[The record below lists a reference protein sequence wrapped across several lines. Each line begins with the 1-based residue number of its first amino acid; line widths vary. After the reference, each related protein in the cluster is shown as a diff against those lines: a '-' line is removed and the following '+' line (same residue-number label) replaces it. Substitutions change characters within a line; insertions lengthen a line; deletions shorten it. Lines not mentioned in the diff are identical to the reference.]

1 MNNIKKR
8 MCRSLTRMM
17 YLLLP
22 LTGGGWVGVSL
33 CSCEEYLDIKP
44 YGQTIPKTTEEYAA
58 LVHELCND
66 IDLGRSEAVG
76 NYGDA
81 QTFEAYADNMAT
93 NLAAAN
99 DGMPTYVGSY
109 ISTLQDGY
117 RKLYEEIRN
126 CNIVL
131 CEYEEGRDTR
141 EGQDIIGTVYA
152 LRGVC
157 YYQLLRM
164 YCEPPLAD
172 ASKPGVPIVTEFDLE
187 AKPIRSTM
195 QETIDQV
202 ERDLKAALAC
212 DIQDKMYRFNNDVL
226 HGYLARLYHWCGR
239 WQEARTEAKLV
250 LEKHPLLSGDDY
262 VKMMQTQY
270 GLVGNRIF
278 MGDLFSEGQL
288 GISGAMSS
296 MERRP
301 LSADFV
307 NLFAEGTND
316 IRRKGNLFFNR
327 KRTNRKLFFTGMR
340 SAEMALIAMECAY
353 HLNKTDSALIELNT
367 FRKNRITGM
376 YIYNNQTL
384 PAVDA
389 NAMVKQDATGR
400 PLTPLIQ
407 AILNE
412 RRKELYLEN
421 GDRWFELKRNGR
433 PEWWVADQGMK
444 FWTRQFM
451 YTWPINVT
459 DLELQ
464 PGLIQNPGYEE
475 TY

>member
-1 MNNIKKR
+1 MRMKKLNR
-8 MCRSLTRMM
+8 VIRSVRGVLPF
-17 YLLLP
+17 YLFTFLP
-22 LTGGGWVGVSL
+22 LF
-33 CSCEEYLDIKP
+33 CSCEKYLDIKP

-58 LVHELCND
+58 LVHELCYE
-66 IDLGRSEAVG
+66 IDYGHSESVG
-76 NYGDA
+76 GYGDA
-81 QTFEAYADNMAT
+81 QECEAFADNKAT
-93 NLAAAN
+93 NLGAAN
-99 DGMPTYVGSY
+99 DYMAAYVGS
-109 ISTLQDGY
+109 SVSLKQDVY
-117 RKLYEEIRN
+117 KNLYEEIRN
-126 CNIVL
+126 CNIIL
-131 CEYEEGRDTR
+131 GEFEDGRDTR
-141 EGQDIIGTVYA
+141 EGQDIVGTAYA

-164 YCEPPLAD
+164 FCEPPLAD
-172 ASKPGVPIVTEFDLE
+172 ATKPGVPIVTEFDME

-195 QETIDQV
+195 QETIDQA
-202 ERDLKAALAC
+202 ERDLKTALAC
-212 DIQDKMYRFNNDVL
+212 DIQEKMYRFNNDVL

-239 WQEARTEAKLV
+239 WQEARDEARLV

-278 MGDLFSEGQL
+278 MGDLLTRGQL
-288 GISGAMSS
+288 GITGAMSF

-307 NLFAEGTND
+307 KLFAEGTND

-327 KRTNRKLFFTGMR
+327 KRTNKKLFFTGMR
-340 SAEMALIAMECAY
+340 SAEMALISMECAY
-353 HLNKTDSALIELNT
+353 HLGMQDSALYELNM
-367 FRKNRITGM
+367 FRQNRITGM
-376 YIYNNQTL
+376 YVYNLATL
-384 PAVDA
+384 PPVDDTA
-389 NAMVKQDATGR
+389 LIRQDATGK

-433 PEWWVADQGMK
+433 PEWWVAREGMK

-464 PGLIQNPGYEE
+464 PGLVQNPGYEE

>member
-1 MNNIKKR
+1 MKTMTTKNIKP
-8 MCRSLTRMM
+8 
-17 YLLLP
+17 LLLAC
-22 LTGGGWVGVSL
+22 SL
-33 CSCEEYLDIKP
+33 CCAAVAALTSCDSFLDIKP
-44 YGQTIPKTTEEYAA
+44 YDRTVPETTEDFSA
-58 LVHELCND
+58 LVHNICDDMDKGSVVAGVVIGEY
-66 IDLGRSEAVG
+66 G
-76 NYGDA
+76 N
-81 QTFEAYADNMAT
+81 TNTLETVSDNMAT
-93 NLAAAN
+93 NLTGSTDN
-99 DGMPTYVGSY
+99 LGTYIGTDLSDKQSVYSN
-109 ISTLQDGY
+109 
-117 RKLYEEIRN
+117 LYVQIRN
-126 CNIVL
+126 SNIL
-131 CEYEEGRDTR
+131 LGEYENGRDTR
-141 EGQDIIGTVYA
+141 EGQDIVGFAYA

-164 YCEPPLAD
+164 FCEPPLAD
-172 ASKPGVPIVTEFDLE
+172 ATKPGVPIVTEFDME

-195 QETIDQV
+195 QETIDQA
-202 ERDLKAALAC
+202 ERDLKTALAC
-212 DIQDKMYRFNNDVL
+212 DIQEKMYRFNNDVL

-239 WQEARTEAKLV
+239 WQEARDEARLV

-278 MGDLFSEGQL
+278 MGDLLTRGQL
-288 GISGAMSS
+288 GITGAMSF

-307 NLFAEGTND
+307 KLFAEGTND

-327 KRTNRKLFFTGMR
+327 KRTNKKLFFTGMR
-340 SAEMALIAMECAY
+340 SAEMALISMECAY
-353 HLNKTDSALIELNT
+353 HLGMQDSALYELNM
-367 FRKNRITGM
+367 FRQNRITGM
-376 YIYNNQTL
+376 YVYNLATL
-384 PAVDA
+384 PPVDDTA
-389 NAMVKQDATGR
+389 LIRQDATGK

-433 PEWWVADQGMK
+433 PEWWVAREGMK

-464 PGLIQNPGYEE
+464 PGLVQNPGYEE